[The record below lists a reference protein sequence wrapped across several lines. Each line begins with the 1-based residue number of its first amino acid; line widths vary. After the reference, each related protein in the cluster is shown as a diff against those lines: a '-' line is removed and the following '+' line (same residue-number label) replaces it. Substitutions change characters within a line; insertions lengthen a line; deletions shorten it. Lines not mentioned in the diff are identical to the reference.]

1 MIIQAKGEKIISQMI
16 VTSPK
21 ELRKIADELESQYLQ
36 TCKDL
41 GVEPTKKGEESMI
54 GIINKT
60 KFTEQE
66 DGKEYFCIDTW
77 RFQ

>member
-1 MIIQAKGEKIISQMI
+1 MIIETKGKRVVRQMI
-16 VTSPK
+16 ATSPK
-21 ELRKIADELESQYLQ
+21 ELRKIADELENEYLQ

-41 GVEPTKKGEESMI
+41 GLNPTKKEKKTMV

-66 DGKEYFCIDTW
+66 DGKKYFCIDTW
-77 RFQ
+77 EFQ